1 MTVGLSAGAPKRVPL
16 SRERVLRT
24 AIVLADT
31 AGSALTMRSLAREL
45 DVKPM
50 ALYHHFAS
58 KEEILDGIVDVVFE
72 EIDLPPTDAEWR
84 TAIRHRALST
94 RRVLSHH
101 PWAIPLME
109 SRTNPGPSTLRQH
122 DAVIGI
128 FREAGF
134 SLLMTAHAYSLLDSY
149 VYGFA
154 LQESV
159 SLPFQQENGSGTS
172 REGPGPTAR
181 RHIPLPGRTRDR
193 SRSPAWLRLWR
204 RIRVRS
210 RPHPRRFG
218 KAAMTCAMRYV
229 HREPT
234 PELSSL
240 PRGFHLWALLDLN
253 Q

>member
-1 MTVGLSAGAPKRVPL
+1 MTVGLSAGAAKRVPL

-24 AIVLADT
+24 AIVLAD
-31 AGSALTMRSLAREL
+31 AGGSALTMRSLAREL

-84 TAIRHRALST
+84 TAIRHRAVST

-159 SLPFQQENGSGTS
+159 SLPFSKE
-172 REGPGPTAR
+172 TA
-181 RHIPLPGRTRDR
+181 
-193 SRSPAWLRLWR
+193 
-204 RIRVRS
+204 
-210 RPHPRRFG
+210 
-218 KAAMTCAMRYV
+218 
-229 HREPT
+229 
-234 PELSSL
+234 PELAEKVLAQL
-240 PRGFHLWALLDLN
+240 PADTFPYLAELATEHVLQPGYDYGDEFEFGLDLILDALERLR
-253 Q
+253 